1 MISNINE
8 ILRDDVSK
16 SCISDLKSRDLN
28 SEMLENVSIS
38 DVYTVTPSVSAVSTI
53 GGILDNKM
61 LYKD

>member
-38 DVYTVTPSVSAVSTI
+38 DVYTATPSVVSTI
-53 GGILDNKM
+53 GGILDNKI